1 MIFLVCQC
9 GEVLGNK
16 ELVYEENMKK
26 VCEDLG
32 VDFEMISQ
40 GLADKNEAFKQ
51 KRCEIV
57 NKLCRRMCCKQSL
70 INYSDIVHLIRG

>member
-1 MIFLVCQC
+1 MLYLVCQC
-9 GEVLGNK
+9 GEILGNK

-40 GLADKNEAFKQ
+40 GLADKNETFKQ

-57 NKLCRRMCCKQSL
+57 NKLCRRMCCKQLL